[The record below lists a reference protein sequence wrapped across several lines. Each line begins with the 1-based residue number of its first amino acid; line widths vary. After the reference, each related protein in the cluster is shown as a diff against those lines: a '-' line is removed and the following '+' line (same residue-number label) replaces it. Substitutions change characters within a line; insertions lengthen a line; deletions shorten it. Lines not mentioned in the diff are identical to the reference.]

1 MIFIIDEVDQ
11 TSNQEIFWGFLGM
24 LRDKYMKRRSRPA
37 FRSVILAGVYDIK
50 NLKLKMRQGEE
61 PLYNS
66 PWNTHEGNEPSE
78 SLLLFGDCPW
88 DQMAYTPFDIAA
100 KFTVDMSFSAKDIR
114 GMLEVYRDDER
125 ADMDVE
131 AVSQMIYDYTDGY
144 PFLVSRLCQLMD
156 EESVSHPGKK
166 CSWNREAILEAV
178 KKLLTEHN
186 TLFDDMSKKLLDSRE
201 LDRMLRLILF
211 NGKKIPYSP
220 DEHAVNLGTMFGYL
234 KNENGLVAVANRI
247 FETRLYNRYL
257 SEDIVGSA
265 IADEAEL
272 GKNQFVTDGFLNMD
286 LVMEKFMFH
295 YTEIYRNSEERFLEE
310 NGRRIFLTYLRPVIN
325 GIGNYYIE
333 ARTRDLRRTDVV
345 IDFRG
350 RQYVVE
356 MKIWHGEEYNRR
368 GELQLAGYLDDYG
381 LDKGYLLSFNFNKN
395 KKTIM
400 KELHCNGKRSWKW

>member
-1 MIFIIDEVDQ
+1 
-11 TSNQEIFWGFLGM
+11 
-24 LRDKYMKRRSRPA
+24 
-37 FRSVILAGVYDIK
+37 
-50 NLKLKMRQGEE
+50 
-61 PLYNS
+61 
-66 PWNTHEGNEPSE
+66 
-78 SLLLFGDCPW
+78 
-88 DQMAYTPFDIAA
+88 MAYAPFDIAA

-114 GMLEVYRDDER
+114 GMLEVYRDDEQ

-156 EESVSHPGKK
+156 EESVSHSGKK

-350 RQYVVE
+350 RQHVVE

-368 GELQLAGYLDDYG
+368 GELQLADYLDDYG

-400 KELHCNGKRSWKW
+400 KELHCNGKTILEVVV